1 MPSFLLTL
9 LLPLRQAV
17 AWVLVAFHD
26 LGAAVGLDAAGG
38 AAWALAIVGLVV
50 VVRLLLVPLVV
61 RQVRAGH
68 ALALAQPALQR
79 IRRRYQGRT
88 DLESLRA
95 ARTEQQEAM
104 RAAGA
109 RPAAAFLPA
118 LLQAPVLL
126 SLYAVIGGIARGDA
140 VGALDAG
147 AVQQADAAHL
157 LGAGLSDTVLT
168 TAGGT
173 ALAAGA
179 LLVVVMAA
187 AQGWT
192 QWLALRNRPAVVPT
206 GSPADA
212 LAASTATAMKA
223 MVWVLP
229 LVVGYTALHLPL
241 GVVLYWAVSALWSAG
256 QQLAVNRLLPHP
268 GLGANGAAVPA

>member
-1 MPSFLLTL
+1 MPSFLVTL
-9 LLPLRQAV
+9 LLPLRHAV
-17 AWVLVAFHD
+17 ALVLMACHD
-26 LGAAVGLDAAGG
+26 LLAAAGLDPAGG

-68 ALALAQPALQR
+68 RLALVQPELQR
-79 IRRRYQGRT
+79 IARRYHKRT
-88 DLESLRA
+88 DVEALRA
-95 ARTEQQEAM
+95 ARAERQEAL

-109 RPAAAFLPA
+109 RPSAAFLPA

-126 SLYAVIGGIARGDA
+126 SLYAVIGGIARHDT
-140 VGALDAG
+140 VGALDAA
-147 AVQQADAAHL
+147 AVRQADAAHL
-157 LGAGLSDTVLT
+157 FGAGLSDTVL
-168 TAGGT
+168 ASPGGT
-173 ALAAGA
+173 ALTVSV

-187 AQGWT
+187 AQGTT
-192 QWLALRNRPAVVPT
+192 QWLALRNRPPVATDDTP
-206 GSPADA
+206 
-212 LAASTATAMKA
+212 LAASTAAAARA

-229 LVVGYTALHLPL
+229 LVVGFTALHLPL

-268 GLGANGAAVPA
+268 MRV